1 MNPRILR
8 TATALVAAVFAA
20 FNAGPA
26 YAAGQKE
33 TSTLVGQPPGQGL
46 GRGGGKGLGRAA
58 APGGLSAPGG
68 LGAPGSQGA
77 APQAYRSAEFAAL
90 AALPRGAAL
99 QAAEIA
105 KLVALYEEEKL
116 ARDVYAALGD
126 RFGLPVF
133 KNLALSERSHMDLLS
148 ALLSRYGVTIP
159 ADRGAGRFQD
169 AENAAAYK
177 RLVEEGLRGEAEAA
191 SIGARIER
199 GDIQSIR
206 ELVQSDP
213 DEDVRYVLDR
223 LMAGS
228 ENHLAA
234 FERRLRR

>member
-1 MNPRILR
+1 M
-8 TATALVAAVFAA
+8 ALVAAAFAA

-46 GRGGGKGLGRAA
+46 GRGGGKGLGRAT
-58 APGGLSAPGG
+58 APGG

-90 AALPRGAAL
+90 AALPRGTAL

-105 KLVALYEEEKL
+105 KLVSLYEEEKL

-133 KNLALSERSHMDLLS
+133 KNLALSEQSHMDLLA
-148 ALLSRYGVTIP
+148 ALLGRYGVTIP
-159 ADRGAGRFQD
+159 ADQGAGRFQD
-169 AENAAAYK
+169 AEKAAAYK

-191 SIGARIER
+191 SVGARIER

-206 ELVQSDP
+206 ELVQSNP
-213 DEDVRYVLDR
+213 NEDLRYVLDR
-223 LMAGS
+223 LLAGS

>member
-1 MNPRILR
+1 M
-8 TATALVAAVFAA
+8 ALVAAAFAA

-58 APGGLSAPGG
+58 APGGLLAPDG

-77 APQAYRSAEFAAL
+77 APQAYRSTEVAAL
-90 AALPRGAAL
+90 AALPRGTAL

-105 KLVALYEEEKL
+105 KLFSLYEEEKL
-116 ARDVYAALGD
+116 ARDVYAALGH

-133 KNLALSERSHMDLLS
+133 KNLALSERSHMDLLA
-148 ALLSRYGVTIP
+148 ALLSRYDITVP
-159 ADRGAGRFQD
+159 ADRGAGQFQD
-169 AENAAAYK
+169 AEKAAAYE

-191 SIGARIER
+191 SVGVRIER
-199 GDIQSIR
+199 DDIQSIH
-206 ELVQSDP
+206 ELVQSNP
-213 DEDVRYVLDR
+213 NEDLRYVLDR
-223 LMAGS
+223 LLAGS

-234 FERRLRR
+234 FERRIRR